1 MCAYVCTCALC
12 ITPHTVP
19 GQAGWIDEGVSQ
31 RGCGSRVA
39 FTQPADC
46 LYVCRVYECVSACAT
61 YVCVLFVD
69 KHLLLLRLPAVDC
82 CCFVSITLMRLLM
95 PSSRATYI
103 QYKREPSV
111 YSYTQTHTH
120 TQRVNN
126 RHSYKTYSIDTHTRT
141 QSHLTLNRSKAPVV
155 RFQLGATSTIIKR
168 LSTAI

>member
-19 GQAGWIDEGVSQ
+19 GQAAWIDEGVSQ
-31 RGCGSRVA
+31 SGCGSRVA

-126 RHSYKTYSIDTHTRT
+126 RHSYKTYSIDTHTHAHSR
-141 QSHLTLNRSKAPVV
+141 
-155 RFQLGATSTIIKR
+155 I
-168 LSTAI
+168 